1 MVSRLHRSPS
11 SEKFPDTPAGGDD
24 RARARIDLFSRLL
37 PFRRKRLMAGRAL
50 MRGGTAL
57 ASTAVVTLSLLYVIA
72 PASSAMTITAHDGG
86 NAPSG
91 SVVLYG
97 SVLNG
102 STPIAGAR
110 VTVSSNSSFNN
121 SSRSH
126 SNGAQ
131 GHLVAQESTDAQG
144 AYRLQLYVRPGVYS
158 VEVSLANGSLH
169 SDFHVQLSDRGSA
182 TNTGDQSGNGRRGD
196 LETRYI
202 LPTNKKGVGGN
213 RPSTRA
219 QGVGSQGKG
228 NPGTHGSGPAG
239 TDVGI
244 GHGSF
249 PPGSHSGIVTSDQV
263 LNLVPGVSYDVSA
276 QLTTSNVLS
285 FLPVS
290 SY

>member
-11 SEKFPDTPAGGDD
+11 SEESPDTPAGGHD
-24 RARARIDLFSRLL
+24 RARARIELFSRLL
-37 PFRRKRLMAGRAL
+37 PFRRKRLMAGRVL
-50 MRGGTAL
+50 VRGGTAL
-57 ASTAVVTLSLLYVIA
+57 ASTAVVTFALLYVIA
-72 PASSAMTITAHDGG
+72 PASSAMTITARDGG
-86 NAPSG
+86 NAPPG

-102 STPIAGAR
+102 STPIVGAR
-110 VTVSSNSSFNN
+110 IAVSSNSSD
-121 SSRSH
+121 STRSH
-126 SNGAQ
+126 SNDAQ

-158 VEVSLANGSLH
+158 VEVSLANGTLH
-169 SDFHVQLSDRGSA
+169 SDFHVQLSGSGSA
-182 TNTGDQSGNGRRGD
+182 ANTGDQGGTGRRGD

-213 RPSTRA
+213 HPSTKS

-228 NPGTHGSGPAG
+228 GPGSHGSGPVG

-244 GHGSF
+244 GHGGF
-249 PPGSHSGIVTSDQV
+249 PPGNHFGTVTSDQV

-276 QLTTSNVLS
+276 QLTTSNLLS